1 MAYFI
6 FAKNIDQNNL
16 YRIAQNDTD
25 KNGLI
30 FNEKTDTVKTVSDV
44 DFNKVRESK
53 ATVNLESDSVV
64 ISDVSLNIPNENA
77 LKSNI
82 NIIIG
87 ICDNFLQK
95 YDSNN
100 SMYSAVSNYKNVLE
114 SFDTSSVSFPINKS
128 WETYCSENSI
138 TYLNPLQIP

>member
-64 ISDVSLNIPNENA
+64 ISDISLNIPNENA

-82 NIIIG
+82 NMLIG
-87 ICDNFLQK
+87 
-95 YDSNN
+95 S
-100 SMYSAVSNYKNVLE
+100 
-114 SFDTSSVSFPINKS
+114 
-128 WETYCSENSI
+128 
-138 TYLNPLQIP
+138 